1 MFKKRHSLGTKVTVI
16 STFLLVITVALAV
29 TITAYMY
36 TLNMKD
42 ITFTLVK
49 SGSDT
54 IQSEIDIEI
63 NSLKF
68 LSKTV
73 IAHGSTTDTEQM
85 MKW

>member
-1 MFKKRHSLGTKVTVI
+1 MSKKQHSLGTKVTII
-16 STFLLVITVALAV
+16 STLLLVITVALAV
-29 TITAYMY
+29 IFTAYMY

-54 IQSEIDIEI
+54 IESEINIEI
-63 NSLKF
+63 DSLKY